1 MSTFDSL
8 PSLPVESEEDEAGQ
22 NHAHRYSPAITK
34 CTAFITLQCAA
45 SFQDVKRI
53 T

>member
-8 PSLPVESEEDEAGQ
+8 PSLQVESEDKAGQ

-34 CTAFITLQCAA
+34 RTAFIALQCAA